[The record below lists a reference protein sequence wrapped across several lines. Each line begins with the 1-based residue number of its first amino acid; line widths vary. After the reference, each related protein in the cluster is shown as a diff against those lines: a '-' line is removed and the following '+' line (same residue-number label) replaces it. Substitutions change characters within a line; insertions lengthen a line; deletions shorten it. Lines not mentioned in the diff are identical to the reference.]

1 MRFVYSGDLRTISDR
16 DFGPM
21 NTSSLDI
28 RWKQRFKNFELALAQ
43 LENAV
48 LLAQT
53 RALSDLEKQGLIQ
66 AFEFTHELAWN
77 VLKDY
82 LEYQGTTQLTGSRD
96 TVREAFSR
104 GLVTDGNAWM
114 EMIQSRNK
122 TSHTYNKAVADE
134 IVSKVVQLYAKSFS
148 ELQIKMSGLLKT

>member
-1 MRFVYSGDLRTISDR
+1 
-16 DFGPM
+16 M

-28 RWKQRFKNFELALAQ
+28 RWKQRFKNFELALTQ

-96 TVREAFSR
+96 AVREAFSR

-134 IVSKVVQLYAKSFS
+134 IVSKVVQLYAKTFS
-148 ELQIKMSGLLKT
+148 ELKIKMSGLLKT